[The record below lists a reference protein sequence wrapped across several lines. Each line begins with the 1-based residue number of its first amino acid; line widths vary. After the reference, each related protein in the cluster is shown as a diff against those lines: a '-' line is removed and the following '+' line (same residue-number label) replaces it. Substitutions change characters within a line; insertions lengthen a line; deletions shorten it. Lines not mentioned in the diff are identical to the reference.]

1 MGENRVNSTGFEIPE
16 DFSESQKYFPTQ
28 PLNVSLFSEIDEN
41 YESVV
46 YSYLVKQLRLDA
58 SIEKLNLDAPEEWTI
73 AQMGSGRL
81 HLQFL
86 QFLIRLTR
94 ARRVLEIGTF
104 VGLSA
109 IAMAQALPND
119 GELITIEK
127 FEKFR
132 DLAVKNVQKNGLREK
147 IQVLLGDAH
156 EMLSTDAVEGGFDF
170 MFIDGDK
177 GRYLTYA
184 ELLLPKLSERGL
196 MVVDDIFFQGDV
208 FNNEPRS
215 EKGRGV
221 RDCLVAM
228 TERPDL
234 DVTFVPMTNGLMLIQ
249 RTS

>member
-1 MGENRVNSTGFEIPE
+1 
-16 DFSESQKYFPTQ
+16 
-28 PLNVSLFSEIDEN
+28 
-41 YESVV
+41 
-46 YSYLVKQLRLDA
+46 
-58 SIEKLNLDAPEEWTI
+58 
-73 AQMGSGRL
+73 
-81 HLQFL
+81 
-86 QFLIRLTR
+86 
-94 ARRVLEIGTF
+94 
-104 VGLSA
+104 
-109 IAMAQALPND
+109 
-119 GELITIEK
+119 
-127 FEKFR
+127 
-132 DLAVKNVQKNGLREK
+132 
-147 IQVLLGDAH
+147 
-156 EMLSTDAVEGGFDF
+156 